1 MRTSREIL
9 TDPAHGLVRE
19 ARPSQLQMAASIED
33 VLRDG
38 GAYFVEAPVATGK
51 TFAYLLPAL
60 LAQGRRVVVAT
71 AKKQLQDQILEKDFP
86 ALVKVLGRDIP
97 PTRAL
102 PLKGKSNYACRLH
115 AMSILE
121 KNPGDTA
128 PYMDFIHRS
137 AHGDRS
143 EYRGQLP
150 RWFGAATAEDCVH
163 KRCDFYNECGY
174 AQLKRDLA
182 QAKLIVINH
191 HVLGAEMFF
200 GLGKLVG
207 GPYDTLIVDEA
218 HALDDGIRAAFTHR
232 ISEDSISSLNDLLRR
247 TSTTFSSVRKL
258 LEPWE
263 AMFQALPNRHWAE
276 PTAKEPPVFSD
287 ALAQQALAGLRQI
300 EAEVSVLEKRYTSD
314 ENAEDDEYEASDHDA
329 FGEPIEAIEV
339 DANARQTLEEN
350 KGLALAVIGQAQ
362 RRLASLIRG
371 LSTAQGIVEAD
382 ADIPVEEHAMRR
394 ARILANTAIF
404 ATQDD
409 RGRFGINC
417 APVNVGGIAGRYL
430 AQIKTVVVCSAT
442 LAIDGGFDHV
452 VSMTGLA
459 PAKTEILPTSFDYD
473 AQGFAFIPRGL
484 PVVGRTHPDSAEIL
498 RKRVELAV
506 RLVELSDG
514 GTFVLT
520 TANDELDAFATALK
534 HRFPGRTFAQGHRKN
549 PWDGDPN
556 TTLMKFKGTENSI
569 LVGSKSFWEG
579 VDVPGGAL
587 RLVIMAKLPFPQYG
601 DPIVKARERI
611 AGDSAF
617 RDVQMVD
624 MLIDLRQG
632 IGRLIRTRDDR
643 GCAAILD
650 SRVWEK
656 SYGGAVRRAL
666 PWSNSLITSDLAVC
680 ERILPRFAKYF
691 NQKVA
696 AQAFAQ

>member
-1 MRTSREIL
+1 MRTSKEIL

-33 VLRDG
+33 VLREG

-86 ALVKVLGRDIP
+86 TLVRVLGREIP

-121 KNPGDTA
+121 KNPGDAA
-128 PYMDFIHRS
+128 PYMDFIRRS

-143 EYRGQLP
+143 EYKGQLP

-174 AQLKRDLA
+174 AQLKRDLV
-182 QAKLIVINH
+182 QARLIVVNH

-247 TSTTFSSVRKL
+247 TSGMFPSVRKL

-287 ALAQQALAGLRQI
+287 AHAQHALEGLRQI
-300 EAEVSVLEKRYTSD
+300 EIEVGALEKRYTS
-314 ENAEDDEYEASDHDA
+314 EEPEDDSYEPSENDA

-339 DANARQTLEEN
+339 EANHIASEEN
-350 KGLALAVIGQAQ
+350 KGLVLAVIGQAQ

-371 LSTAQGIVEAD
+371 LSTAQGIVEPD
-382 ADIPVEEHAMRR
+382 ADIPVEEHEMRR

-404 ATQDD
+404 ATQDE

-430 AQIKTVVVCSAT
+430 SQLKTVVVCSAT
-442 LAIDGGFDHV
+442 LAVDGGFDHV
-452 VSMTGLA
+452 TSMTGLA
-459 PAKTEILPTSFDYD
+459 AAKTEILPTSFNYD

-484 PVVGRTHPDSAEIL
+484 PVVGRAHPDSAEIL

-506 RLVELSDG
+506 RLVELSNG
-514 GTFVLT
+514 GAFVLT
-520 TANDELDAFATALK
+520 TANDELDAFAAALK
-534 HRFPGRTFAQGHRKN
+534 QRFPGRTFAQGHRKN

-556 TTLMKFKGTENSI
+556 TALMKFKDTENSI

-611 AGDSAF
+611 AGDNAF

-666 PWSNSLITSDLAVC
+666 PWSNNLITSDIAVC
-680 ERILPRFAKYF
+680 ERILPRFAKHF
-691 NQKVA
+691 SQKA
-696 AQAFAQ
+696 AAEAAFVQ